1 MREARTGPIVVQIVH
16 RAVDRA
22 APDKTICPYWTV
34 GDNRIPNR
42 ASPQSIPKAAAVVSL
57 VADECAAGDGH
68 GGRIVNTP
76 TNVIG
81 LIVSKGTV
89 DDTATKAVYLDGL
102 LMLCFS
108 AKTEPWR
115 GVLICTDHKHH
126 AALIAEFPVLVPHP
140 VLPKW
145 LYLPESADNFERTA
159 ERLVALARR
168 RDPRLGVVP
177 QPKKRKQSGGLP
189 RK

>member
-1 MREARTGPIVVQIVH
+1 MREPKLGQIKRVH
-16 RAVDRA
+16 RYAWLWEPLEDDAGFVARA
-22 APDKTICPYWTV
+22 MF
-34 GDNRIPNR
+34 G
-42 ASPQSIPKAAAVVSL
+42 
-57 VADECAAGDGH
+57 
-68 GGRIVNTP
+68 
-76 TNVIG
+76 
-81 LIVSKGTV
+81 
-89 DDTATKAVYLDGL
+89 TKAVYLDGL

-126 AALIAEFPVLVPHP
+126 ASLIAEFPVLVPHP

-145 LYLPESADNFERTA
+145 LYLPESADDFEHIA
-159 ERLVALARR
+159 VRLVALARR